1 MKETEVQSR
10 LLKWGESPCDWANND
25 DQTMMCQLRRLAH
38 EIDRM
43 RRLKSGGVGSF
54 DSHPDI
60 QEELKQIIVECRKV
74 GLFLVPVG
82 ELEYWAKQL
91 MAGGPSKLRKS
102 EWANEAVRRIRV
114 TKAYETDIFKF
125 MRDIEQFHIGEIHR
139 LATDVGQPEAPK
151 AIP

>member
-1 MKETEVQSR
+1 MPLSYVLMNVNMGSEERVFSEVRNVANVKECHKVYGAYDLIAKVE
-10 LLKWGESPCDWANND
+10 A
-25 DQTMMCQLRRLAH
+25 
-38 EIDRM
+38 
-43 RRLKSGGVGSF
+43 
-54 DSHPDI
+54 DSM
-60 QEELKQIIVECRKV
+60 EELKQIIVECRKV

-82 ELEYWAKQL
+82 ELGYWAKQL